1 VSRRFRKRDTRPIPR
16 LTPRKQR
23 PFEQQITKSGHWL
36 RCVNAHTWWG
46 RFRTEDA
53 SWNGPEFRTEAGQK
67 FRAACVARVRSIW
80 GRKVF
85 PMAIGHRRIQTGDDT
100 SRNSWQTSCSR

>member
-1 VSRRFRKRDTRPIPR
+1 LSRRFRKRDTRPILR
-16 LTPRKQR
+16 LTPREQR

-67 FRAACVARVRSIW
+67 FRAACVARVLAGLADDPRYLTPGCGEERCIA
-80 GRKVF
+80 
-85 PMAIGHRRIQTGDDT
+85 PAHQLLIGKP
-100 SRNSWQTSCSR
+100 